1 MYDRVERFQVC
12 RSRRPAQALA
22 RSLPRRASS
31 RNVSPRASA
40 ASTIQRKTTTHRRSI
55 SLNVGKAGVGN
66 REQTSLARLGAELE
80 RLADELVRLSNGERE
95 AEAAPPPPP
104 GGERPA
110 DRLRRRLL
118 EARRARGLR
127 QSDLADRLGR
137 PQSFVSNY
145 QRGERRLEVSEL
157 IVIAR
162 VLGVDAAAV
171 LAELVEEG

>member
-1 MYDRVERFQVC
+1 
-12 RSRRPAQALA
+12 
-22 RSLPRRASS
+22 
-31 RNVSPRASA
+31 
-40 ASTIQRKTTTHRRSI
+40 
-55 SLNVGKAGVGN
+55 VGS

-80 RLADELVRLSNGERE
+80 RLADELVRLGGQEQASVPPAPRE
-95 AEAAPPPPP
+95 

-127 QSDLADRLGR
+127 QADLADRLGR

-145 QRGERRLEVSEL
+145 ERGERRLEVSEF

-171 LAELVEEG
+171 VAELVADG

>member
-1 MYDRVERFQVC
+1 MG
-12 RSRRPAQALA
+12 S
-22 RSLPRRASS
+22 
-31 RNVSPRASA
+31 
-40 ASTIQRKTTTHRRSI
+40 
-55 SLNVGKAGVGN
+55 
-66 REQTSLARLGAELE
+66 REQKSLARLGAELE
-80 RLADELVRLSNGERE
+80 RLADELVRLGGEGR
-95 AEAAPPPPP
+95 AEVPAPR

-127 QSDLADRLGR
+127 QADLADRLGR

-145 QRGERRLEVSEL
+145 ERGERRLEVSEF

-171 LAELVEEG
+171 VAELVEEG

>member
-1 MYDRVERFQVC
+1 MG
-12 RSRRPAQALA
+12 S
-22 RSLPRRASS
+22 
-31 RNVSPRASA
+31 
-40 ASTIQRKTTTHRRSI
+40 
-55 SLNVGKAGVGN
+55 

-80 RLADELVRLSNGERE
+80 RLADELVRLGGQARADS
-95 AEAAPPPPP
+95 PPPPP

-145 QRGERRLEVSEL
+145 ERGERRLEVSEF

-171 LAELVEEG
+171 VAELVEEG

>member
-1 MYDRVERFQVC
+1 MG
-12 RSRRPAQALA
+12 S
-22 RSLPRRASS
+22 
-31 RNVSPRASA
+31 
-40 ASTIQRKTTTHRRSI
+40 K
-55 SLNVGKAGVGN
+55 
-66 REQTSLARLGAELE
+66 EQTSLARLGAQLE
-80 RLADELVRLSNGERE
+80 RLADELVRLSGEKE
-95 AEAAPPPPP
+95 AEAPPAARS
-104 GGERPA
+104 GERPA

-145 QRGERRLEVSEL
+145 ERGERRLEVSEF

-171 LAELVEEG
+171 VAELVEEE

>member
-1 MYDRVERFQVC
+1 MG
-12 RSRRPAQALA
+12 S
-22 RSLPRRASS
+22 
-31 RNVSPRASA
+31 
-40 ASTIQRKTTTHRRSI
+40 
-55 SLNVGKAGVGN
+55 

-80 RLADELVRLSNGERE
+80 RLADELVRLGGQAQGDS
-95 AEAAPPPPP
+95 PPPAPS
-104 GGERPA
+104 GSERPA

-127 QSDLADRLGR
+127 QADLADRLGR

-145 QRGERRLEVSEL
+145 ERGERRLEVSEF

-171 LAELVEEG
+171 VAELVEEG